1 MPAIIYLMLTVYQA
15 LAQTLL
21 WTDSWR
27 KKPAQGRRSEL
38 PGALGA
44 KLLWGPWKDPRAA
57 SKLPGLPDSRWS
69 PVWGHPQPMGSISFC
84 SAGVRAASVST
95 SWGSPGLWGYFD
107 LGSRGPRS
115 SVCPLVCPI
124 SAWSPGFLSFWQC
137 DEMGQTDSLDMQ
149 DLEFYIRF

>member
-1 MPAIIYLMLTVYQA
+1 MPAIICLMLTVYQA

-44 KLLWGPWKDPRAA
+44 KLLWGPWRDPRAA

-69 PVWGHPQPMGSISFC
+69 PVWGQPPANGFNFLLFC
-84 SAGVRAASVST
+84 RGESCFCK

-124 SAWSPGFLSFWQC
+124 SALSPGFLSFWQC
-137 DEMGQTDSLDMQ
+137 DEMGQTDSLDML
-149 DLEFYIRF
+149 DLEFYIRS